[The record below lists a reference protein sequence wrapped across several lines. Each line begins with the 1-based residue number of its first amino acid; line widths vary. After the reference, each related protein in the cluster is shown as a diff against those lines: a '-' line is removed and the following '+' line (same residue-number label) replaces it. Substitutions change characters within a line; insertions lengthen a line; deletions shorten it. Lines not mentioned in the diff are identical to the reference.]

1 MECQAYLPISS
12 SEMVSALITG
22 DRACENIELINS
34 MCHSIALREH

>member
-12 SEMVSALITG
+12 SERASALIPG

-34 MCHSIALREH
+34 IRHSVALREP